1 MKKYDIAAFIWPSYT
16 GDEARTRIFWPEGYG
31 EWQTVKA
38 MTDKGYKGCRWP
50 RKPLWGYV
58 NEADSRIMEMQI
70 DCAVSYGVNVF
81 IYDWYWFDNR
91 PFLENCL
98 NDGFLKAKNNTDMK
112 FFLMWANHD
121 ATHLWD
127 KRNSD
132 NDLSTVIW
140 QGAVTPEIFSNICD
154 RTIEKYFSRENYYM
168 IDGCPVYMIFDLNNF
183 IRTFRTTDECKKGIE
198 LFRKKT
204 VEAGFKGLHFQVVH
218 WGGRSYNWL
227 QDDDI
232 NKGIDA
238 YGLYDYLGIDS
249 VTNYNW
255 GGSVRFDGDYEE
267 ITDNYIKALHESTE
281 KLTVPYYP
289 NISVGW
295 DNNVR
300 FRKFI
305 PGVVENNTPE
315 NFRSACKKVKE
326 FADASLKDGKMRSPL
341 ITVNSWNEWTETSY
355 LQPDDLYGYGY
366 LEGIKDVFC
375 SENDE

>member
-1 MKKYDIAAFIWPSYT
+1 MSEYDIAAFIWPSYT
-16 GDEARTRIFWPEGYG
+16 GDEPRTRIFWPEGYG

-50 RKPLWGYV
+50 RIPSWGYV
-58 NEADSRIMEMQI
+58 NEADSRVMEMQI
-70 DCAVSYGVNVF
+70 DCAVSHGVNVF
-81 IYDWYWFDNR
+81 IYDWYWYDNR

-98 NDGFLKAKNNTDMK
+98 NDGFLKARNNKDMK
-112 FFLMWANHD
+112 FYLMWANHN

-140 QGAVTPEIFSNICD
+140 SGVVTPEIFESICD
-154 RTIEKYFSRENYYM
+154 RTIERYFKKENYYK
-168 IDGCPVYMIFDLNNF
+168 IDGCPVYMIFDLDNF
-183 IRTFRTTDECKKGIE
+183 IRSFGTTQRCREGLE

-204 VEAGFKGLHFQVVH
+204 VEAGFTGLHFQVVH
-218 WGGRSYNWL
+218 WSGHKYNWL
-227 QDDDI
+227 SEDDI
-232 NKGIDA
+232 NKGVSLIE
-238 YGLYDYLGIDS
+238 LYDYLGVDS
-249 VTNYNW
+249 ITNYNW
-255 GGSVRFDGDYEE
+255 GGCANFDGDYNDITEE
-267 ITDNYIKALHESTE
+267 YCNKLASESE
-281 KLTVPYYP
+281 KLNVPYYP

-300 FRKFI
+300 FYNFM

-315 NFRSACKKVKE
+315 NFKSACERIKA
-326 FADASLKDGKMRSPL
+326 FADDSLKRGIMKAPL

-366 LEGIKDVFC
+366 LEAIKEVFT
-375 SENDE
+375 E

>member
-1 MKKYDIAAFIWPSYT
+1 MKNYDIAAFIWPSYT
-16 GDEARTRIFWPEGYG
+16 GDEPRTRIFWPEGYG

-70 DCAVSYGVNVF
+70 DCAVSHGVNVF
-81 IYDWYWFDNR
+81 IYDWYWYDNR

-98 NDGFLKAKNNTDMK
+98 NDGFLKAKNNEDMK
-112 FFLMWANHD
+112 FFLMWANHH

-140 QGAVTPEIFSNICD
+140 NGTVNPDIFDNICD
-154 RTIEKYFSRENYYM
+154 RTIEKYFSKKNYYT
-168 IDGCPVYMIFDLNNF
+168 IDGCPVYMIFDMDNL
-183 IRTFRTTDECKKGIE
+183 IRSFGTVEECRKGIE
-198 LFRKKT
+198 RFREKT
-204 VEAGFKGLHFQVVH
+204 VKAGFRGLHLQFVD
-218 WGGRSYNWL
+218 WGVRIMDWL
-227 QDDDI
+227 NKDDPYYA
-232 NKGIDA
+232 KTVYEVYDA
-238 YGLYDYLGIDS
+238 LGADS

-255 GGSVRFDGDYEE
+255 WSCVPLDEDFRDS
-267 ITDNYIKALHESTE
+267 TDKYIAHHKKSSE
-281 KLTVPYYP
+281 KLNIPFYP
-289 NISVGW
+289 NLSVGW

-300 FRKFI
+300 FHNFVE
-305 PGVVENNTPE
+305 GVALNNTPE
-315 NFRSACKKVKE
+315 NFGIACDKIKALTDELLENGTTK
-326 FADASLKDGKMRSPL
+326 APL

-366 LEGIKDVFC
+366 LEAIKKSFT
-375 SENDE
+375 E

>member
-16 GDEARTRIFWPEGYG
+16 GDEPRTRIFWPEGYG

-38 MTDKGYKGCRWP
+38 MTDKGYEGCRWP

-81 IYDWYWFDNR
+81 IYDWYWFDDR

-98 NDGFLKAKNNTDMK
+98 NDGFLKARNNKQMK
-112 FFLMWANHD
+112 YYLMWANHD

-140 QGAVTPEIFSNICD
+140 KGSVNPEIFSRICD
-154 RTIEKYFSRENYYM
+154 RTIEKYFSSDNYYQ
-168 IDGCPVYMIFDLNNF
+168 IDGCPVYMIFDLDNF
-183 IRTFRTTDECKKGIE
+183 IRSFASTEECRDAIAEFR
-198 LFRKKT
+198 RKT
-204 VEAGFKGLHFQVVH
+204 VEAGFKGLHFQVVY
-218 WGGRSYNWL
+218 WGDRIYDRL
-227 QDDDI
+227 DDSDI
-232 NKGIDA
+232 NKGKTVYEI
-238 YGLYDYLGIDS
+238 YDYLGIDS
-249 VTNYNW
+249 ITNYNW
-255 GGSVRFDGDYEE
+255 GGSVHFDGDYTEL
-267 ITDNYIKALHESTE
+267 TDKYAE
-281 KLTVPYYP
+281 KFIDASKKLNIPYYP

-300 FRKFI
+300 FYKFV
-305 PGVVENNTPE
+305 PGVVRNNTPE
-315 NFRSACKKVKE
+315 NFRKACERIKTL
-326 FADASLKDGKMRSPL
+326 ADDSMSKGIMKAPL
-341 ITVNSWNEWTETSY
+341 VTVNSWNEWTETSY

-366 LEGIKDVFC
+366 LEGIKDVF
-375 SENDE
+375 SEFD

>member
-1 MKKYDIAAFIWPSYT
+1 MNNYDIAAFIWPSYT
-16 GDEARTRIFWPEGYG
+16 GDEPRTRIFWPEGYG

-38 MTDKGYKGCRWP
+38 MTDRGYKGCRWP

-58 NEADSRIMEMQI
+58 NEADCRVMEMQI

-81 IYDWYWFDNR
+81 IYDWYWYDNR

-98 NDGFLKAKNNTDMK
+98 NDGFLKAKNNDKMK
-112 FFLMWANHD
+112 FYLMWANHD

-140 QGAVTPEIFSNICD
+140 SGVVTPSIFSEICD
-154 RTIEKYFSRENYYM
+154 RTIEKYFTKDNYYQ
-168 IDGCPVYMIFDLNNF
+168 IDGCPVYMVFDIDNF
-183 IRTFRTTDECKKGIE
+183 IRSFGTTRECKKGIE
-198 LFRKKT
+198 MFREKT
-204 VEAGFKGLHFQVVH
+204 VKAGFKGLHFQVVH
-218 WGGRSYNWL
+218 WSDHRYDWL
-227 QDDDI
+227 SDDDE
-232 NKGIDA
+232 NKGITS
-238 YGLYDYLGIDS
+238 YELYKYLGIDS
-249 VTNYNW
+249 MTNYNW
-255 GGSVRFDGDYEE
+255 GGAVHFDGDYNELSQKYAE
-267 ITDNYIKALHESTE
+267 RLYEYAEATDM
-281 KLTVPYYP
+281 PFYP

-300 FRKFI
+300 FNKFI

-315 NFRSACKKVKE
+315 SFRTACERVKE
-326 FADASLKDGKMRSPL
+326 FTDLSVKKGVMKAPL

-366 LEGIKDVFC
+366 LEKIKEVFTDKA
-375 SENDE
+375 EE

>member
-1 MKKYDIAAFIWPSYT
+1 MGNYDIAAFIWPSYT
-16 GDEARTRIFWPEGYG
+16 GDEPRSRIFWPEGYG

-58 NEADSRIMEMQI
+58 NEADNRVMQMQI

-81 IYDWYWFDNR
+81 IYDWYWYDNR

-98 NDGFLKAKNNTDMK
+98 NDGFLKAPNNKEMK
-112 FFLMWANHD
+112 FYLMWANHN

-140 QGAVTPEIFSNICD
+140 NGVVTPEIFSNICD
-154 RTIEKYFSRENYYM
+154 RTIEKYFKQENYYQ
-168 IDGCPVYMIFDLNNF
+168 IDSCPVYMIFDFDNF
-183 IRTFRTTDECKKGIE
+183 LRSFRTVEECRKGLE
-198 LFRKKT
+198 EFRHKT
-204 VEAGFKGLHFQVVH
+204 VSAGFKGLHFQVVH
-218 WGGRSYNWL
+218 WGSKTYDWLTFEDGRKSIDIYELYNF
-227 QDDDI
+227 
-232 NKGIDA
+232 
-238 YGLYDYLGIDS
+238 LGVDS
-249 VTNYNW
+249 VTSYNW
-255 GGSVRFDGDYEE
+255 GGSVNFDGEYTQV
-267 ITDNYIKALHESTE
+267 TDNYVNKINEETE
-281 KLTVPYYP
+281 KLDVPFYP

-300 FRKFI
+300 FYNFV
-305 PGVVENNTPE
+305 PGVVVNNTPE
-315 NFRSACKKVKE
+315 NFGRACEKIKE
-326 FADASLKDGKMRSPL
+326 FTDNSMEKGVMKSPL

-366 LEGIKDVFC
+366 LENIKKTFC
-375 SENDE
+375 E

>member
-1 MKKYDIAAFIWPSYT
+1 MKYDIAAFIWPSYT
-16 GDEARTRIFWPEGYG
+16 GDEPRTRIFWPEGYG

-38 MTDKGYKGCRWP
+38 MTDKGYDGCRWP
-50 RKPLWGYV
+50 RIPTWGYV
-58 NEADSRIMEMQI
+58 NEADSHVMEMQI

-81 IYDWYWFDNR
+81 IYDWYWYDNR

-98 NDGFLKAKNNTDMK
+98 NDGFLKARNNKDMK
-112 FFLMWANHD
+112 FMLMWANHD

-140 QGAVTPEIFSNICD
+140 KGTVTPEIFSNICD
-154 RTIEKYFSRENYYM
+154 RTIEKYFSKENYYM
-168 IDGCPVYMIFDLNNF
+168 IDGCPVYMIFEIDNF
-183 IRTFRTTDECKKGIE
+183 IRSFGTTQECKKGLDE
-198 LFRKKT
+198 FRRKT

-218 WGGRSYNWL
+218 WWGRRYHWL
-227 QDDDI
+227 DDNDEC
-232 NKGIDA
+232 KGVNSFE
-238 YGLYDYLGIDS
+238 LYDYLGIDS

-255 GGSVRFDGDYEE
+255 GGCAHFDGEYSDVTNEYLE
-267 ITDNYIKALHESTE
+267 NLVSESE
-281 KLTVPYYP
+281 KMNVPYYP

-300 FRKFI
+300 FHNFM
-305 PGVVENNTPE
+305 PGVVKNNPPE
-315 NFRSACKKVKE
+315 LFKIACEKVKD
-326 FADASLKDGKMRSPL
+326 FADDSLNKGIMRAPF

-366 LEGIKDVFC
+366 LEAIKEVFC
-375 SENDE
+375 DKK